1 MNRHCAIL
9 GTGAWGT
16 AIATTLSG
24 SGRSVTRWNR
34 STDDHDL
41 RTAEILVI
49 AVPAQQTRTVL
60 TRVRDHIDKDATLI
74 LTAKGLETQT
84 LLRQSQIAA
93 DVLPDRD
100 VAILSGPGFAADLIA
115 GLPTALT
122 LATRSPN
129 ADALQAFF
137 ATRTLRPYLTDDLVG
152 TELGGAL
159 KNVIAIACGLV
170 IGAGLG
176 ESARAAVMT
185 RGFTEIIRLATALG
199 ATEATLSG
207 LSGLGDLMLTSTS
220 LQSRNYRYGVAL
232 GRQDKDALTGTIE
245 GHATADAALSLALKT
260 GQDTPIIAAVAQLT
274 RNEIGPD
281 EAITKLFNRPLKRE
295 RS

>member
-1 MNRHCAIL
+1 MNTDCAIL

-16 AIATTLSG
+16 AIATTLCG

-34 STDDHDL
+34 STDDGEL
-41 RTAEILVI
+41 KTAEVLVI
-49 AVPAQQTRTVL
+49 AVPAQQTRAVL
-60 TRVRDHIDKDATLI
+60 DLVRDHVAAQATLV
-74 LTAKGLETQT
+74 LTAKGLETET
-84 LLRQSQIAA
+84 LLRQSQIAT
-93 DVLPDRD
+93 DILPDRD
-100 VAILSGPGFAADLIA
+100 IAILSGPGFAADLIA

-122 LATRSPN
+122 LATRSSN

-159 KNVIAIACGLV
+159 KNVIAIGCGLV

-185 RGFTEIIRLATALG
+185 RGFAEIIRLATALG

-220 LQSRNYRYGVAL
+220 AQSRNYRYGVAL
-232 GRQDKDALTGTIE
+232 GQQDLNALTGTTE
-245 GHATADAALSLALKT
+245 GHATADAALSLACKT

-281 EAITKLFNRPLKRE
+281 EAITRLFNRPLKRE
-295 RS
+295 R